1 MYDGGKYFRESY
13 GFGDVILQAR
23 VQKTL
28 FKSTPLILGLGVKL
42 SNGKINMTD
51 QFGERISDN
60 LQVGT
65 GTVDPILS
73 LYTSKSIQHYI
84 LSGGIFARITNG
96 ENIYGYRYGN
106 EIQTLI
112 NLDYI
117 ESPLI
122 YGGIQFSHLFS
133 TRDYYEYGKVAR
145 DRGGTNYFA
154 TGKIGTKVTDQL
166 DFEMTLQIPVYQMLN
181 ESQLVSPLIIQ
192 FGSLFRFGS

>member
-1 MYDGGKYFRESY
+1 MYHGGKYFRESY
-13 GFGDVILQAR
+13 GLGDVILQAR

-42 SNGKINMTD
+42 SNGKVNMTD

-65 GTVDPILS
+65 GTMDPILS
-73 LYTSKSIQHYI
+73 LYTSKSIKDYI
-84 LSGGIFARITNG
+84 LSGGIFTRITNG

-117 ESPLI
+117 
-122 YGGIQFSHLFS
+122 
-133 TRDYYEYGKVAR
+133 
-145 DRGGTNYFA
+145 
-154 TGKIGTKVTDQL
+154 
-166 DFEMTLQIPVYQMLN
+166 
-181 ESQLVSPLIIQ
+181 LVL
-192 FGSLFRFGS
+192 L